1 MATGGQ
7 VFPNFKE
14 KIPLNLAI
22 VGGGRACKFFL
33 DLLRSEYFPFL
44 EIHVAGVCDI
54 NPEAEG
60 LILARQMGIPTT
72 DNFQDLL
79 HVPDLDGI
87 IELTNNREVL
97 LELIRQRPK
106 GVGVVEH
113 NIGRVLRSFF
123 VLDQK
128 LKSAE
133 HEAVLEKMSSDFLI
147 QQSNAAIVVLN
158 IDYTIVEANEVYLR
172 QVGRAKS
179 EVIGA
184 HCYEVFHGL
193 SAPCAS
199 VRPDLSCPMVE
210 TLRTGKS
217 AHVIHEMPGVG
228 QESNYGNIVTYPL
241 KDRAGK
247 IIRIIEIWRDI
258 TEEISRRWEKRV
270 EQLKANL
277 NQLVAEDRMITLGK
291 LVASCVHEI
300 NNPIQGLLTFSSLM
314 QEIVAKKNPD
324 QRELGEFREYLGLM
338 ATELERCGRIVSGL
352 LSFSRESRLEYKDID
367 LNDVVRAVVS
377 LTRHR
382 MALQKIELTVD
393 LEESA
398 LLVCGDPNRLQ
409 QCILN
414 LVFNAMEAMPEGGRL
429 ALETQHK
436 KSPKEVG
443 LTIEDSGHGIPPE
456 DLDHIFDPFFTTKK
470 EGAGTGLGLSI
481 VYGVVKNHRG
491 KLQVSSRPGAGTK
504 FSLSFP
510 AAGDGLYTGD

>member
-33 DLLRSEYFPFL
+33 NLLRSEYFPFL
-44 EIHVAGVCDI
+44 EIHIAGVCDI

-60 LILARQMGIPTT
+60 LVLARQMGIPIT
-72 DNFQDLL
+72 DNFKDLL

-97 LELIRQRPK
+97 LELIRQRPQ

-123 VLDQK
+123 ILDQK

-133 HEAVLEKMSSDFLI
+133 HEAILEKMSSDFLI
-147 QQSNAAIVVLN
+147 QQSNAAILVLN
-158 IDYTIVEANEVYLR
+158 TDYTIAEANEVYLR
-172 QVGRAKS
+172 QVGRTKN

-193 SAPCAS
+193 SAPCS
-199 VRPDLSCPMVE
+199 SSRPDLSCPMVE

-217 AHVIHEMPGVG
+217 AHVIHEMARVG
-228 QESNYGNIVTYPL
+228 QESSYDNIVTYPL
-241 KDRAGK
+241 KDRSGR

-314 QEIVAKKNPD
+314 QEIVGKKNPD
-324 QRELGEFREYLGLM
+324 ETELAEFREYLGLM
-338 ATELERCGRIVSGL
+338 TTELERCGRIVSGL
-352 LSFSRESRLEYKDID
+352 LSFSRESPLEYKDID
-367 LNDVVRAVVS
+367 LNDVVRAVIS

-382 MALQKIELTVD
+382 MALQNIELTTD
-393 LEESA
+393 LEKSP
-398 LLVCGDPNRLQ
+398 LLVCGDANRLQ

-414 LVFNAMEAMPEGGRL
+414 LVFNAMEAMPGGGRL
-429 ALETQHK
+429 ALSTKRKE
-436 KSPKEVG
+436 PLKEVC
-443 LTIEDSGHGIPPE
+443 LTIEDSGHGIQSE

-481 VYGVVKNHRG
+481 VYGVVKNHQG
-491 KLQVSSRPGAGTK
+491 KVEVTSRPGAGSR

-510 AAGDGLYTGD
+510 GAGGAL

>member
-1 MATGGQ
+1 
-7 VFPNFKE
+7 
-14 KIPLNLAI
+14 
-22 VGGGRACKFFL
+22 
-33 DLLRSEYFPFL
+33 
-44 EIHVAGVCDI
+44 
-54 NPEAEG
+54 
-60 LILARQMGIPTT
+60 
-72 DNFQDLL
+72 
-79 HVPDLDGI
+79 
-87 IELTNNREVL
+87 
-97 LELIRQRPK
+97 
-106 GVGVVEH
+106 
-113 NIGRVLRSFF
+113 
-123 VLDQK
+123 
-128 LKSAE
+128 
-133 HEAVLEKMSSDFLI
+133 
-147 QQSNAAIVVLN
+147 
-158 IDYTIVEANEVYLR
+158 
-172 QVGRAKS
+172 
-179 EVIGA
+179 
-184 HCYEVFHGL
+184 
-193 SAPCAS
+193 
-199 VRPDLSCPMVE
+199 MVE

-338 ATELERCGRIVSGL
+338 TTELERCGRIVSGL
-352 LSFSRESRLEYKDID
+352 LSFSRESPLEYKDID

-510 AAGDGLYTGD
+510 AAGDGLCTGD